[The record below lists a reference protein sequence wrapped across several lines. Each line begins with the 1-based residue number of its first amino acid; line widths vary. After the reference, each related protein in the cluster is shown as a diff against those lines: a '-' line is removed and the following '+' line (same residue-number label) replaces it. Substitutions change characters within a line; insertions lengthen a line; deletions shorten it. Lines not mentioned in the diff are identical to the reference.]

1 MQKKS
6 WIYYEYQDK
15 NKNKQQ
21 KQTTTD
27 ILIVMYYY
35 FSGGLI
41 LIGSVG
47 MFSGGLFIRLFHMQ
61 VKGMLMMCFVSGFL
75 SAVIGISF
83 IAGCPEVPLAGLE
96 VPYHNT
102 SE

>member
-1 MQKKS
+1 
-6 WIYYEYQDK
+6 
-15 NKNKQQ
+15 
-21 KQTTTD
+21 
-27 ILIVMYYY
+27 
-35 FSGGLI
+35 
-41 LIGSVG
+41 
-47 MFSGGLFIRLFHMQ
+47 MQ

>member
-1 MQKKS
+1 
-6 WIYYEYQDK
+6 
-15 NKNKQQ
+15 
-21 KQTTTD
+21 
-27 ILIVMYYY
+27 MYFY

-47 MFSGGLFIRLFHMQ
+47 MFSGGLFIRIFHTQ
-61 VKGMLMMCFVSGFL
+61 VKGMLVMCFVSAFL

-96 VPYHNT
+96 VPYPNKLK
-102 SE
+102 